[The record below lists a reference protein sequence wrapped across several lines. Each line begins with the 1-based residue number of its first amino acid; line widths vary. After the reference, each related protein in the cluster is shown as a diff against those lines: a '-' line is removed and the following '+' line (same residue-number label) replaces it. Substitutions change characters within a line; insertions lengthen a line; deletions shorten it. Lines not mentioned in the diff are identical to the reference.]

1 MEADIFAGAMLMVG
15 AHEAKADSTPVVL
28 TFEGVGSFITLGNFH
43 NGGAGGNLG
52 VVFGSGSLALTPVP
66 GGNGDFANAPPGRH
80 HPFFLTGNW

>member
-1 MEADIFAGAMLMVG
+1 MEADIFAGAMLMFG